1 VYSDTRVTAASVT
14 NTGMRIA
21 LATSLVVAL
30 AVAARPPALADGIML
45 VQAGAFW
52 MGRDDGAADERPLH
66 RVYVR
71 DVWLERHKVTNAEFA
86 AFLNARGITT
96 PDGVRRYDADDAE
109 ARIRLVL
116 AAEQHAAWAADRG
129 FEHHPAVEVSWYGAR
144 DYCAWRDR
152 RLPTE
157 AEWEKAARG
166 DDKRPYPWG
175 TAAPT
180 PELAVFARA
189 YNATE
194 RGDARPTAVSPHRVE
209 DLLGNLREWTST
221 TLRAYPYRADDGR
234 EPFAGA
240 GRVVVRGASHDD
252 PAGSLHVST
261 RRSYDRRGAAAG
273 HHHVGFRCATSEDL
287 GGY

>member
-1 VYSDTRVTAASVT
+1 MAR
-14 NTGMRIA
+14 
-21 LATSLVVAL
+21 AL
-30 AVAARPPALADGIML
+30 AVLLVLALGASLRLPALADGIML

-52 MGRDDGAADERPLH
+52 MGRDDGPSEESPQH
-66 RVYVR
+66 RVFLRAY
-71 DVWLERHKVTNAEFA
+71 WIERHKVTNAEFA
-86 AFLNARGITT
+86 AFLNARGIGTL
-96 PDGVRRYDADDAE
+96 DGERRYDADDAD
-109 ARIRLVL
+109 ARIHLVP
-116 AAEQHAAWAADRG
+116 AAEQHAGWVADAG
-129 FEHHPAVEVSWYGAR
+129 FGQHPAVEVTWFGAR
-144 DYCAWRDR
+144 DYCAWRQR

-166 DDKRPYPWG
+166 GDDRRAYPWG
-175 TAAPT
+175 PRPPA
-180 PELAVFARA
+180 PELAVFGRA
-189 YNATE
+189 YNATD
-194 RGDARPTAVSPHRVE
+194 RGDARPKGASPSRVE